1 MNIDPELNSGWHYS
15 FAKLPRKQYSFPK
28 RFTDPNHRKHIE
40 ITRPVFGEIFAGA
53 IAKRFILLYEYD
65 YIELHVL
72 VFYGYNWR

>member
-1 MNIDPELNSGWHYS
+1 MTENISESWFLNNTP
-15 FAKLPRKQYSFPK
+15 FQNV
-28 RFTDPNHRKHIE
+28 FTDPDHRKYIE